1 MKSET
6 LTSRLIRPE
15 VRRAVKTMGSRGP
28 TYPLTAQR
36 CVDLIVTNLAVIKVT
51 DEGLALQEVAP
62 GVEADEVQATTAA
75 RLIMEEVK
83 VMDL

>member
-1 MKSET
+1 
-6 LTSRLIRPE
+6 
-15 VRRAVKTMGSRGP
+15 MGSRGP

-75 RLIMEEVK
+75 RLIMGRSEGDGPLA
-83 VMDL
+83 VMAAAS